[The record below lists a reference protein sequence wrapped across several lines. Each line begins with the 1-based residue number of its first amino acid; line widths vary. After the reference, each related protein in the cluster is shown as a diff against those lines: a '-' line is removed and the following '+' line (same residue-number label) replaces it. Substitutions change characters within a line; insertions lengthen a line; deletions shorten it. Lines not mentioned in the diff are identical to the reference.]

1 MRSRAREALPWEP
14 VLPAWTSA
22 PVISFCNHVFIG
34 ICSKLEEFHHRV
46 VTILHLPRGQRLNIE
61 NTSDLDK
68 LRADETGRVQSVET
82 NVPMGCFPEVFAG
95 QTQESFKSER
105 FRSHQLKATAKQQS
119 TLQKCDIC
127 RIFQTLFED
136 KRGCCL

>member
-14 VLPAWTSA
+14 VLSARTSA

-34 ICSKLEEFHHRV
+34 VCSKLEEFHHRV

-68 LRADETGRVQSVET
+68 LRADETGRVLSVET
-82 NVPMGCFPEVFAG
+82 NVPMGTLGVSLRSLRANSRILQIREVLITSTEG
-95 QTQESFKSER
+95 NG
-105 FRSHQLKATAKQQS
+105 KATKHFAEMCYLPYFPD
-119 TLQKCDIC
+119 TL
-127 RIFQTLFED
+127 
-136 KRGCCL
+136 